1 MVAKEQGRSFP
12 SPTPSL
18 GSGVFSGPGQG
29 RVEDVTCSAAAR
41 ECGVRRPSPRVGEA
55 AFVSGRGRELGD
67 AGTPTG
73 CGPGP
78 LDRRRVQLAPLG
90 RRASVM
96 GYKRGGKYFSLLSRF
111 ALSRSL
117 LVRR

>member
-67 AGTPTG
+67 AGTPRG
-73 CGPGP
+73 AGPGR
-78 LDRRRVQLAPLG
+78 LTGA
-90 RRASVM
+90 ACS
-96 GYKRGGKYFSLLSRF
+96 SRPS
-111 ALSRSL
+111 AA
-117 LVRR
+117 VHP